1 MIVFLDTNV
10 LLHYDFEQINWES
23 ELGAPVRQVMICWV
37 NVEELDRLKADHPKT
52 RRRERARRVL
62 RLVVQTREAGRTP

>member
-23 ELGAPVRQVMICWV
+23 ELGAPVRQVVICWV
-37 NVEELDRLKADHPKT
+37 NVEELDRLKENHPQDKT
-52 RRRERARRVL
+52 TGARSPST
-62 RLVVQTREAGRTP
+62 QTGRTDPRGGRTP